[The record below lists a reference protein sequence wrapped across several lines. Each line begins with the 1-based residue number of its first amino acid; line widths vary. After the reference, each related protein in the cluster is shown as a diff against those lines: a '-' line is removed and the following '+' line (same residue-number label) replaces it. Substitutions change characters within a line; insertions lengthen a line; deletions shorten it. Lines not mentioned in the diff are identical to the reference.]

1 MNRAER
7 RRFERI
13 GIHAKEI
20 EEVVAKKTQD
30 KFDVAFSILIDTLSV
45 AMRNNRISAERI
57 DKVFTEAGDMLK
69 EQGHELA
76 METIK
81 KLGGLKNG

>member
-7 RRFERI
+7 RRLKRI

-30 KFDVAFSILIDTLSV
+30 KFDVAFSILIDTLSA
-45 AMRNNRISAERI
+45 AMRNNRISTERI

-81 KLGGLKNG
+81 KLGEIK

>member
-7 RRFERI
+7 RRLERI

-30 KFDVAFSILIDTLSV
+30 KFDIAFSILIDTLSV
-45 AMRNNRISAERI
+45 AMRNNRISTERI
-57 DKVFTEAGDMLK
+57 DKVFTEAGDMLR

-81 KLGGLKNG
+81 KLGEIK

>member
-45 AMRNNRISAERI
+45 SMRNNRLLFYSLI
-57 DKVFTEAGDMLK
+57 L
-69 EQGHELA
+69 ELFSLLA
-76 METIK
+76 V
-81 KLGGLKNG
+81 

>member
-1 MNRAER
+1 MSRAER

-20 EEVVAKKTQD
+20 EEVVARKTQD

-45 AMRNNRISAERI
+45 AMRNNRISTERI
-57 DKVFTEAGDMLK
+57 DKVFADAGDMLK

-81 KLGGLKNG
+81 KLGAIK

>member
-7 RRFERI
+7 RRLERI
-13 GIHAKEI
+13 GIHAKDI
-20 EEVVAKKTQD
+20 EGVVAKKTQD
-30 KFDVAFSILIDTLSV
+30 KFDVAFSILIDTLSA

-81 KLGGLKNG
+81 KLGAIK

>member
-7 RRFERI
+7 RRLERI

-30 KFDVAFSILIDTLSV
+30 KFDVAFSIFV
-45 AMRNNRISAERI
+45 E
-57 DKVFTEAGDMLK
+57 G
-69 EQGHELA
+69 Q
-76 METIK
+76 
-81 KLGGLKNG
+81 

>member
-7 RRFERI
+7 RRLERI
-13 GIHAKEI
+13 GIHAKE
-20 EEVVAKKTQD
+20 
-30 KFDVAFSILIDTLSV
+30 
-45 AMRNNRISAERI
+45 I

-76 METIK
+76 MKTIK
-81 KLGGLKNG
+81 KLGGLENE